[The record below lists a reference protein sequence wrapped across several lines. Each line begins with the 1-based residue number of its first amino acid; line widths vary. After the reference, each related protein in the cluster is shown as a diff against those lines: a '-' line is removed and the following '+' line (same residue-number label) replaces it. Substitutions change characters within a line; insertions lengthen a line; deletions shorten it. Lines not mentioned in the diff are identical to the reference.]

1 MPDSPKH
8 DPRARPSVWAPFGW
22 AAILTLIL
30 AGVIFLT
37 DNLHR
42 LPSHIGEFLMG
53 VLLLPFAL
61 VFVWLGGAGLDFLVW
76 LSGVADWLL
85 FALMTVGAYFYILIL
100 MMLIWIMI
108 RLAGR
113 RSSRAGRAAQ

>member
-1 MPDSPKH
+1 MPDSPRR
-8 DPRARPSVWAPFGW
+8 DPRAWQSVWVPFGW
-22 AAILTLIL
+22 AAMLTLIL
-30 AGVIFLT
+30 AGVISLT

-61 VFVWLGGAGLDFLVW
+61 VFVLLGGAGLDFLVW

-85 FALMTVGAYFYILIL
+85 FALMTVGAYFYSLIL
-100 MMLIWIMI
+100 MMLTWIMI
-108 RLAGR
+108 RLAKR
-113 RSSRAGRAAQ
+113 RIRSKRAT

>member
-1 MPDSPKH
+1 MTDSPKR
-8 DPRARPSVWAPFGW
+8 DPRARPAFWAPFGW

-30 AGVIFLT
+30 AGAIFLT

-61 VFVWLGGAGLDFLVW
+61 VFVWLRGSGVNFLIW
-76 LSGVADWLL
+76 LSGVPDWLL
-85 FALMTVGAYFYILIL
+85 FVLMTVDAYLYSLIL
-100 MMLIWIMI
+100 MMLIWII
-108 RLAGR
+108 VRLARRGR
-113 RSSRAGRAAQ
+113 CAKRVA